1 MRTLNIR
8 GVARAR
14 AVLLGSTMALA
25 ALAGTACQDSLL
37 KTTDPDLIAP
47 SDLDTPEGANALRIG
62 ALQRWRFATGGDNTN
77 GQESTWLTG
86 GLLADEWGTSSTF
99 VQNDEL
105 DERRIKLDNNTV
117 TFDFRKL
124 SRVRTA
130 VNQALPLMNKWNS
143 ADKVNIAE
151 LYLARG
157 NAEMQLASDFCNGI
171 PLSDASNATSPTD
184 IKFGT
189 PQTVIQVFQTAIKSL
204 DSGYALLAPADTASD
219 VGRAIKVTKARA
231 LLGIDAQNNA
241 AAAAAL
247 MKGIPTTWKYQHTYA
262 ASSGS
267 NAIWGQPNSSR
278 RYNVGDSLEG
288 NSHDIL
294 VLNNIPFFSSKDPRV
309 PSKYT
314 TSKNKVDTTKTD
326 TTKSQDGLTFSRTTS
341 LWLQESPVDVANG
354 IDARLIEAEAA
365 FLSGNYATPT
375 TGTLAILNALRASD
389 QVLTNAVT
397 YKANALPALTDPGT
411 DNARVA
417 QLFREKA
424 FWTFGRG
431 ERLGDLR
438 RLIRQAPY
446 NTFYNA
452 SNTFPSGPHYR
463 GGTYGTDVNLPVPK
477 DEEGNNPNVTQ
488 GCIDRNA

>member
-14 AVLLGSTMALA
+14 AVLLGATVALA

-37 KTTDPDLIAP
+37 KATDPDLIAP

-62 ALQRWRFATGGDNTN
+62 ALQRWRFSTGGDNTN

-105 DERRIKLDNNTV
+105 DERRIKLDNSTV
-117 TFDFRKL
+117 TYDFRKL
-124 SRVRTA
+124 ERVRTA
-130 VNQALPLMNKWNS
+130 VNQALPYMVKWRPTET
-143 ADKVNIAE
+143 VNIAE

-171 PLSDASNATSPTD
+171 PLSDAANATSPSD

-189 PQTVIQVFQTAIKSL
+189 PQTVVQVFQTAIKSL
-204 DSGYALLAPADTASD
+204 DSGYALLAPADTAGD
-219 VGRAIKVTKARA
+219 VGRAIKVSKARA
-231 LLGIDAQNNA
+231 LLGIDAQANA

-278 RYNVGDSLEG
+278 RYNVGDSVEG
-288 NSHDIL
+288 NTHDIF
-294 VLNNIPFFSSKDPRV
+294 VQNNIPFFSSKDPRV

-314 TSKNKVDTTKTD
+314 VGTKND
-326 TTKSQDGLTFSRTTS
+326 TTKSQDGLTYSRTTS

-365 FLSGNYATPT
+365 FLSNNYATAT
-375 TGTLAILNALRASD
+375 TGTLAILNALRAAD
-389 QVLTNAVT
+389 QVLTNNVT

-411 DNARVA
+411 DSARVA

-424 FWTFGRG
+424 FWTFSRG

-446 NTFYNA
+446 STWFNA
-452 SNTFPSGPHYR
+452 GNTFPTGTHYR
-463 GGTYGTDVNLPVPK
+463 GGTYGPDVNLPVPK
-477 DEEGNNPNVTQ
+477 DEENNNPNFH